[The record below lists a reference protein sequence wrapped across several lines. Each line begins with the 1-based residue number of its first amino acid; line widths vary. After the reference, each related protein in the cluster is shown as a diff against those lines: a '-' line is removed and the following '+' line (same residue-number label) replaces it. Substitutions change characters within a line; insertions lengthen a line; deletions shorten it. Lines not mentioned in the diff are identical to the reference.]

1 MLTSYIKERG
11 GILPQVNQTYRAVKD
26 LCNIKVGDIVEVS
39 SLLMNSVVFR
49 MGGSTYVLCGEC
61 FENIFVPA

>member
-1 MLTSYIKERG
+1 MFKAG
-11 GILPQVNQTYRAVKD
+11 QMCRATKD
-26 LCNIKVGDIVEVS
+26 FNNIKVGDIVEVT
-39 SLLMNSVVFR
+39 SLLMGSIVFR